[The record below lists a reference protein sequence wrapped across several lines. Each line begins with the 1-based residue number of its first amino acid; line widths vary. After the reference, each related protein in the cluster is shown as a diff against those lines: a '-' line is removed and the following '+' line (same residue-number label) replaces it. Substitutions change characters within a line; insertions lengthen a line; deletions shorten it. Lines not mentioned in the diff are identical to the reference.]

1 MVPAKYFLLS
11 KYFPPSALQL
21 LRSHF
26 LKDSK
31 LFLKKLGV
39 NFANNGL
46 NTFWITLEKLQRFTQ
61 TVPTS
66 LGEMKISVLCFFA
79 CLFKASNQKSGSR
92 LGPFSLLIFFTLPF
106 CF

>member
-46 NTFWITLEKLQRFTQ
+46 NTFLDYSGEIAAFHANGTHFT
-61 TVPTS
+61 
-66 LGEMKISVLCFFA
+66 
-79 CLFKASNQKSGSR
+79 R
-92 LGPFSLLIFFTLPF
+92 
-106 CF
+106 